1 MQLPGRLTYDALL
14 EDEYDIHY
22 GDYGYDDGDDD
33 DEDDEDD
40 DLTVTLAW
48 PGS

>member
-1 MQLPGRLTYDALL
+1 MTPLL

-33 DEDDEDD
+33 DDDDEDD

>member
-1 MQLPGRLTYDALL
+1 MAPLL
-14 EDEYDIHY
+14 QDEYDIHY

-33 DEDDEDD
+33 DEDD

>member
-1 MQLPGRLTYDALL
+1 MTPLL

-22 GDYGYDDGDDD
+22 GDYGYDDGDEDDNYDDSD

>member
-1 MQLPGRLTYDALL
+1 MAPLL
-14 EDEYDIHY
+14 QDEYDIHY

-33 DEDDEDD
+33 DDDYEDD

>member
-1 MQLPGRLTYDALL
+1 MAPLL

-33 DEDDEDD
+33 DDDYEDD